1 MERKDV
7 NLDLMILNPLMGWDK
22 KDKTQELYR
31 EKIEDFERKCE
42 KSLIET
48 FDRLDI
54 KGMTKTD
61 PYSLPYTNEV
71 VVKLPGESYLNGPY
85 EFYRVARRVVKEI
98 LNKDLHRVRFYFYIN
113 VLDRKESG
121 WMMGAVEYR
130 FRYYV
135 KK

>member
-121 WMMGAVEYR
+121 WMMGAVVYR